1 MKKVFLVL
9 TAAAVMVACSDKKKA
24 AATDTKDTG
33 TTTTTST
40 EKMDNSTSTTSTNG
54 DVPTFSDPEVQK
66 YVNDYTAFV
75 NSYMEAYKSKDM
87 TKVSQLATNM
97 QEWSGRSMTIG
108 QKLANNPTEAQK
120 FSAYMTKLSQ
130 DWANAAKSMM
140 PAQ

>member
-97 QEWSGRSMTIG
+97 QEWSGRS
-108 QKLANNPTEAQK
+108 
-120 FSAYMTKLSQ
+120 
-130 DWANAAKSMM
+130 
-140 PAQ
+140 